1 LRRRIVTG
9 VLIDQKYT
17 DAIGGVALMRKQ
29 SIYRMFRLVASHR
42 NHRQQHEKLKTKGV
56 FGTTMSAAVAPS
68 AVVVLVKRIR

>member
-1 LRRRIVTG
+1 LRRIVTE
-9 VLIDQKYT
+9 VLIDQYYT
-17 DAIGGVALMRKQ
+17 DTIGGVALMRKQ

-42 NHRQQHEKLKTKGV
+42 NHRQQHEKLKTGV